1 MFQEFISQLGTIKNA
16 EIPFYF
22 RNQFKIKEN
31 FINPNSKYFD
41 GIVQKLVQEEKQG
54 IKRKW
59 DKQCKMMFI
68 WVLSKYFQL
77 KNEKNINPKKEE
89 WVELASILKT
99 DETILK
105 QRWITL
111 INPVQKSINW
121 DPKEDEIISSLMNE
135 QDEKHIWTFIALELY
150 NQNGGQFIRTPKQV
164 RERWMNYLNPKLNKS
179 NWTQREDIQLLTNI
193 LKNGKRWSQLSTIL
207 QGRTENQ
214 VKNRFKSLMQ
224 KIYNDED
231 DDDLDELQAI
241 QDYLKKLGVSYD
253 QITGDPIIQK
263 NQSFQD
269 FKYKMRKPRIQAKLP
284 RKTTKKKKLM
294 KTHLRTIKNQQES
307 NNQEFIIQNNSINIK
322 ENNRNK
328 IIVQN
333 HNLINDHHLLD
344 QPQQTPLQQ
353 QKPQISDINST
364 QTPSTLNHVLQPF
377 IQQQQQFELQQQKQ
391 NQLIF
396 QSYRN
401 QMEEFQQYQ
410 YQIMLEQQRKQFE
423 SNYNVISPIS
433 MINQTPMTYTPT
445 QQFQFYYNTFTS
457 PQWNYNPNLDPNSP
471 QFQNL
476 YWQTQQYNYDYSQN
490 EQIRQLQF
498 NHKLEFLNSNN
509 IVDDWKKKRDN
520 QKQNSQF
527 QFMNSL
533 DQ

>member
-1 MFQEFISQLGTIKNA
+1 MFEEFISQLGTIKNA

-41 GIVQKLVQEEKQG
+41 GIVQKLVQEEKQD

-77 KNEKNINPKKEE
+77 RNVKTINPNKEE
-89 WVELASILKT
+89 WIELASILKT

-111 INPVQKSINW
+111 INPVQKSLNW
-121 DPKEDEIISSLMNE
+121 DPKEDEIICSLMNE

-150 NQNGGQFIRTPKQV
+150 NQNGGSFIRTPKQI
-164 RERWMNYLNPKLNKS
+164 RERWMNYLNPKLNKA
-179 NWTQREDIQLLTNI
+179 NWTQQEDIQLLTNI
-193 LKNGKRWSQLSTIL
+193 LKNGKRWSQLSSVL

-224 KIYNDED
+224 KIFKD
-231 DDDLDELQAI
+231 DLDDHLDELQAI
-241 QDYLKKLGVSYD
+241 QQYLNKSALNSNNISSNPV
-253 QITGDPIIQK
+253 IQK

-269 FKYKMRKPRIQAKLP
+269 IKYKTRKTHNYSKLCQ
-284 RKTTKKKKLM
+284 KTTKQKIQT
-294 KTHLRTIKNQQES
+294 KTHFKILKNQQES
-307 NNQEFIIQNNSINIK
+307 IHQQFINQNNSINQK
-322 ENNRNK
+322 ENNQK
-328 IIVQN
+328 IDELN
-333 HNLINDHHLLD
+333 HLDH
-344 QPQQTPLQQ
+344 PQSILQQ
-353 QKPQISDINST
+353 QQPQISDNNNI
-364 QTPSTLNHVLQPF
+364 QTPSTLNPFLQPL
-377 IQQQQQFELQQQKQ
+377 IQQQQNFELQQQKQ
-391 NQLIF
+391 NYLIF
-396 QSYRN
+396 QNYRN
-401 QMEEFQQYQ
+401 QMEEYQQYS
-410 YQIMLEQQRKQFE
+410 YQIMMEQYIKQLQ
-423 SNYNVISPIS
+423 SNYNAISPIS

-457 PQWNYNPNLDPNSP
+457 PQWNCTPNFDLNSP
-471 QFQNL
+471 IIQNL
-476 YWQTQQYNYDYSQN
+476 YWQTQQQNYDYSQN
-490 EQIRQLQF
+490 EQIRQMQF

-509 IVDDWKKKRDN
+509 LVDDWKKKRDN
-520 QKQNSQF
+520 LKQNQQF
-527 QFMNSL
+527 SVMDSL